1 MTKSQDLR
9 EYRRVITTI
18 FEAGPI
24 DISASDD
31 VYDRYLT
38 DFLRQIKTS
47 ASPDKLKWMLLRVG
61 LRTEINA
68 MHSQARAA
76 LKAEDPYEVE
86 KVERKRQQ
94 GADTRASKNWKKEY
108 CAEHRIPV
116 EGFHDHFMKRNHED
130 HVKRMSDFANARAA
144 RILASWL
151 CDGVPLSQITGAD
164 LDRLITK
171 EDAAAHGHLANAMF
185 YRGLREHTP
194 DGKTVGASVAA
205 EDLVR
210 AFNSSFKEKVFA
222 WDGAYGTAEAPA

>member
-9 EYRRVITTI
+9 EYRRVIAAIVGT
-18 FEAGPI
+18 GPI

-38 DFLRQIKTS
+38 DFLRQIKTT
-47 ASPDKLKWMLLRVG
+47 ASPEKLKWMLLRVG

-68 MHSQARAA
+68 IHSQARAA
-76 LKAEDPYEVE
+76 LKAEDPYEIE
-86 KVERKRQQ
+86 KVERNRQR
-94 GADTRASKNWKKEY
+94 GAETRARKNWRKEY

-116 EGFHDHFMKRNHED
+116 DDFHEHFTKRNHEEYA
-130 HVKRMSDFANARAA
+130 KRMNDFANARAA

-151 CDGVPLSQITGAD
+151 CDGVPLAQITGVD

-171 EDAAAHGHLANAMF
+171 EEAAAQGHQANAMF

-210 AFNSSFKEKVFA
+210 AFNSSFKEKAFA
-222 WDGAYGTAEAPA
+222 WDSAYEMTP